1 MLDISELARPS
12 GLSAATIR
20 YCEEIGLIRSS
31 GRRGLKRLFEKKVGT
46 RLALISLGRTAGVSL
61 SEIRGLVGTEGRP
74 DLGRSTLSRRADRLD
89 EQIKEL
95 TVLRDGIRHIAACS
109 AENHLDCPRFKRIM
123 RIALMRGP

>member
-20 YCEEIGLIRSS
+20 YYEEIGLIRSS

-74 DLGRSTLSRRADRLD
+74 DLGRSTLSRQADRLD

-95 TVLRDGIRHIAACS
+95 TVFRDGIRHIAACS

>member
-1 MLDISELARPS
+1 M
-12 GLSAATIR
+12 
-20 YCEEIGLIRSS
+20 IRSS

-74 DLGRSTLSRRADRLD
+74 DLGRSTLSRQADRLD

-95 TVLRDGIRHIAACS
+95 TVFRDGIRHIAACS